1 MYRTLLYKE
10 SLCIGLFLGLFI
22 CFGIFIT
29 FLTIYL
35 FIIKNKYKIIP
46 FIILIILMIFYR
58 YKNYTTEYDDNIIV
72 SPAEGK
78 ITNIMSLSNN
88 RVFVS
93 IFLSVFNNHTQIYPV
108 NGTVIKRVY
117 DDTGQFNIVI
127 DGYKSRN
134 NEKKIHTI
142 RMNNNNIVEV
152 IQIAGFLPR
161 RIASSDVVPLDVK
174 AGEYLGMIKFGSRVD
189 LIFLGDINKLLV
201 TLNDNI
207 KLGDIIYEY

>member
-10 SLCIGLFLGLFI
+10 SLCIGLFF
-22 CFGIFIT
+22 T

-93 IFLSVFNNHTQIYPV
+93 IFLSVFNNHTQMYPV

>member
-10 SLCIGLFLGLFI
+10 SLSIGLFF
-22 CFGIFIT
+22 T
-29 FLTIYL
+29 FLTFYL
-35 FIIKNKYKIIP
+35 FIIKNKYRIIP

-78 ITNIMSLSNN
+78 ITNIMLLSNN

-93 IFLSVFNNHTQIYPV
+93 IFLSVFNNHTQMYPV

-127 DGYKSRN
+127 DGYKSRY

-142 RMNNNNIVEV
+142 QMNNNNIVKV
-152 IQIAGFLPR
+152 VQIAGFLPR

-174 AGEYLGMIKFGSRVD
+174 AGEYLGIIKFGSRVD
-189 LIFLGDINKLLV
+189 LIFPGDINKLLV

>member
-10 SLCIGLFLGLFI
+10 SLCIGLFF
-22 CFGIFIT
+22 T

-78 ITNIMSLSNN
+78 ITNIMLLSNN

-93 IFLSVFNNHTQIYPV
+93 IFLSVFNNHTQMYPV

-142 RMNNNNIVEV
+142 QMNNNNIVKV
-152 IQIAGFLPR
+152 VQIAGFLPR

>member
-10 SLCIGLFLGLFI
+10 SLYIGLFF
-22 CFGIFIT
+22 T

-58 YKNYTTEYDDNIIV
+58 YKNYTTEYDDNMIV

-78 ITNIMSLSNN
+78 ITNIMALDNN
-88 RVFVS
+88 RVLVS
-93 IFLSVFNNHTQIYPV
+93 IFLSVFNNHTQLYPV

-127 DGYKSRN
+127 DRYKSRN